1 MAASTRHIELERTI
15 DSIVV
20 GSRHRVELGDI
31 DALAAS
37 IERDGLLQP
46 PTVTP
51 DGVLVCGARRIA
63 ALRKLGHKKVNVF
76 VRSGI
81 SDRLQRLMAEQ
92 ADNVLHKPF
101 TQTEAAA
108 LYRELKTLM
117 AEDAARRQAA
127 TQFGA
132 GGKIAGTSGGAVTTP
147 PLVGA
152 PGKSRAQAALMVTGR
167 KSYTSLEQIND
178 LQRIAND
185 PRQPEDVRGFA
196 RSELDAIDRGSS
208 ITTAH
213 ARTIAML
220 AIPQEEPEPPGE
232 LELLAQEAL
241 DRAKQGRK
249 RGPAPA
255 PAPSAVPVRYPVR
268 AFTLTWNDLDQ
279 WWSHYDPAEVGT
291 ALSDDQWEHLET
303 ILDATV
309 RFFDAARA
317 ARAARQR
324 LAKESA

>member
-1 MAASTRHIELERTI
+1 MAANTGHIELERTI

-20 GSRHRVELGDI
+20 GSRHRTELGDI

-51 DGVLVCGARRIA
+51 EGVLVCGARRLA
-63 ALRKLGHKKVNVF
+63 ALRQLGYKKVNVF

-108 LYRELKTLM
+108 LYRELKALM
-117 AEDAARRQAA
+117 AEDASRRKAA
-127 TQFGA
+127 TQFGQ
-132 GGKIAGTSGGAVTTP
+132 GGKIAGMSGGAVTAP
-147 PLVGA
+147 PLGA

-185 PRQPEDVRGFA
+185 PRQPEDVRDFA
-196 RSELDAIDRGSS
+196 RSELDAVDRGAS

-220 AIPQEEPEPPGE
+220 AIPQEEPEPPDE

-241 DRAKQGRK
+241 ERARQGRK
-249 RGPAPA
+249 RSPAPA
-255 PAPSAVPVRYPVR
+255 PASNTAPVRYPVR

-279 WWSHYDPAEVGT
+279 WWAHYDPAEVGT
-291 ALSDDQWEHLET
+291 ALSNEQWEHFES

-309 RFFDAARA
+309 RFFDAARD
-317 ARAARQR
+317 ARAAHQR

>member
-1 MAASTRHIELERTI
+1 
-15 DSIVV
+15 
-20 GSRHRVELGDI
+20 
-31 DALAAS
+31 
-37 IERDGLLQP
+37 
-46 PTVTP
+46 
-51 DGVLVCGARRIA
+51 
-63 ALRKLGHKKVNVF
+63 
-76 VRSGI
+76 
-81 SDRLQRLMAEQ
+81 
-92 ADNVLHKPF
+92 
-101 TQTEAAA
+101 
-108 LYRELKTLM
+108 
-117 AEDAARRQAA
+117 
-127 TQFGA
+127 
-132 GGKIAGTSGGAVTTP
+132 
-147 PLVGA
+147 
-152 PGKSRAQAALMVTGR
+152 MVTGR

-220 AIPQEEPEPPGE
+220 AIPQEEPEPPDE

-241 DRAKQGRK
+241 ERAKLGRK

-255 PAPSAVPVRYPVR
+255 PASSAVPVRYPVR

-291 ALSDDQWEHLET
+291 ALSDDQWEHVET
-303 ILDATV
+303 ILDSTV